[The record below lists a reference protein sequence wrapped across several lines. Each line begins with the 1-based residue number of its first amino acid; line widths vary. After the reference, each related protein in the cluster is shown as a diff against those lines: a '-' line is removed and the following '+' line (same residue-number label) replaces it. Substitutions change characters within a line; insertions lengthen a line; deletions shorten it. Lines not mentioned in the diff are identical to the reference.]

1 MSTSALAFPDEVVT
15 HARVRTFELPD
26 GSGTFA
32 LITLDNDR
40 DHTRPSTFGPAGLQE
55 IAEAVDQVRAL
66 PGIVGLGI
74 TGKPFIF
81 AVGADISA
89 LGTVGDR
96 TLIERF
102 AKLGHDT
109 LRKFGE
115 LPFPTFAFVNGAA
128 MGGGMELALHCTYRT
143 VSGGAAGL
151 ALPEVFLG
159 LVPGWGGC
167 YLLPRLIGPEK
178 AIQVM
183 VSNPMNLNK
192 QLTPRDM
199 VDLGMADVML
209 PPSEFLERSI
219 AWAADVIAGRIVV
232 ERPDTDTD
240 SWQAIV
246 DGARAAVDS
255 RIHGAAPAP
264 YRTLDLVAA
273 SRGRDR
279 DAGFAAEDDA
289 IADLVMGDEMRASI
303 YAFDLVQRR
312 AKKPAGVPD
321 SSLARPVT
329 MVGIVGAGLMASQLA
344 LLFARRL
351 EVPIVMSDIDQER
364 VDKGVGFVRSEIE
377 KLKSKGRISS
387 DKANRLSAL
396 VHGVVGLDGFAGC
409 DFVIEAVFEDISL
422 KKRVF
427 AELEGIVSPEC
438 VLATNTSTLSVTQMG
453 EDLQHPERVVGFHF
467 FNPVAVMQLLEIA
480 RTPLTDDATVAT
492 AFAVGKSLKKSCV
505 LVKDA
510 PGFVVNRLLIRFL
523 SEIARAVDEGSS
535 FEDADASME
544 PLGLPMSP
552 FVLISLVGLGVA
564 SHVTHAM
571 HDAFPDR
578 FYASEN
584 LDRLAESGK
593 PGVWAWGADGSKS
606 LDPDAVAL
614 FEQGSQ
620 PSTPEQIRTRVLTAL
635 ADECRR
641 MLDEGVVADPQD
653 IDLCMILGT
662 GWPFWLGG
670 LTPYLDRTGV
680 SETVT
685 GARFLAPGIASV
697 PR

>member
-1 MSTSALAFPDEVVT
+1 MSANTRGFPDEVVT

-26 GSGTFA
+26 GTGTFG

-40 DHTRPSTFGPAGLQE
+40 DHTRPSTFGPEGLRSL
-55 IAEAVDQVRAL
+55 ADAVDQVSAI
-66 PGIVGLGI
+66 PGIVGLGV

-96 TLIERF
+96 TLIEQF
-102 AKLGHDT
+102 ARLGHDV

-143 VSGGAAGL
+143 VSTGATGL

-167 YLLPRLIGPEK
+167 YLLPHLIGPEK
-178 AIQVM
+178 ALQVM

-192 QLTPRDM
+192 QLTPAAM
-199 VDLGMADVML
+199 VDLGMADAL
-209 PPSEFLERSI
+209 FPPSEFLERSV
-219 AWAADVIAGRIVV
+219 AWAADVISGRVTVARPSV
-232 ERPDTDTD
+232 ETDA
-240 SWQAIV
+240 WQAIV
-246 DGARAAVDS
+246 DAGRAAVDA

-273 SRGRDR
+273 ARTRTRDE
-279 DAGFAAEDDA
+279 GFAAEDEA

-312 AKKPAGVPD
+312 AKKPAGAPD
-321 SSLARPVT
+321 PALARPVT
-329 MVGIVGAGLMASQLA
+329 KVGIVGAGLMASQLA
-344 LLFARRL
+344 LLFVRRL
-351 EVPIVMSDIDQER
+351 EVPVVMSDIDQER
-364 VDKGVGFVRSEIE
+364 VDKGVGYVRAEIE
-377 KLKSKGRISS
+377 KLKSKGRISA
-387 DKANRLSAL
+387 DKANRLIAL
-396 VHGVVGLDGFAGC
+396 VSGQVGLEGFVGC
-409 DFVIEAVFEDISL
+409 DFVIEAVFEEIGL
-422 KKRVF
+422 KKRIF
-427 AELEGIVSPEC
+427 AELETVVSPEC
-438 VLATNTSTLSVTQMG
+438 VLASNTSTLSVTQMG
-453 EDLQHPERVVGFHF
+453 QGLRHPERVVGFHF

-480 RTPLTDDATVAT
+480 RTPETDDATLAT
-492 AFAVGKSLKKSCV
+492 AFSVGRSLKKSCV

-584 LDRLAESGK
+584 LDRLASSGK
-593 PGVWAWGADGSKS
+593 SGIWVWGADGTRS
-606 LDPDAVAL
+606 LDPEAVAL
-614 FEQGSQ
+614 FQQGNTR
-620 PSTPEQIRTRVLTAL
+620 STPEQIRSRVLDAL
-635 ADECRR
+635 ADECQR
-641 MLDEGVVADPQD
+641 MLDEGVVGQAQD

-670 LTPYLDRTGV
+670 LTPYLDCTGV
-680 SETVT
+680 SEQVT
-685 GARFLAPGIASV
+685 GKRFLPPGIASV

>member
-1 MSTSALAFPDEVVT
+1 MTSLAFPDEVVT
-15 HARVRTFELPD
+15 HARLRTFELPD
-26 GSGTFA
+26 GTGTFA

-40 DHTRPSTFGPAGLQE
+40 DHTRPNTFGPAGLR
-55 IAEAVDQVRAL
+55 ALAAAVDEVSAL
-66 PGIVGLGI
+66 PGVVGLGV

-89 LGTVGDR
+89 LGTVSDR
-96 TLIERF
+96 ALIKEF
-102 AKLGHDT
+102 AELGHDV

-115 LPFPTFAFVNGAA
+115 LSIPTFAFVNGAA

-143 VSGGAAGL
+143 VSTGAAGL

-159 LVPGWGGC
+159 LVPGWGGA

-178 AIQVM
+178 ALQVM

-192 QLTPRDM
+192 QLTPDAM
-199 VDLGMADVML
+199 LQLGMADAL
-209 PPSEFLERSI
+209 FPPSEFLERSV
-219 AWAADVIAGRIVV
+219 AWAADVIAGRISVP
-232 ERPDTDTD
+232 RPNVDTDA
-240 SWQAIV
+240 WQAIV
-246 DGARAAVDS
+246 DAGRAAVDA

-264 YRTLDLVAA
+264 YRTLDLVAEA
-273 SRGRDR
+273 RNRDR
-279 DAGFAAEDDA
+279 DSGFAAEDDA

-312 AKKPAGVPD
+312 AKKPMGAPD
-321 SSLARPVT
+321 PSLARPVT
-329 MVGIVGAGLMASQLA
+329 RVGIVGAGLMASQLA

-364 VDKGVGFVRSEIE
+364 VDKGVGYVRAEIE
-377 KLKSKGRISS
+377 KLKAKGRITA
-387 DKANRLSAL
+387 DKANRLNGL
-396 VHGVVGLDGFAGC
+396 LHGTVGLEGFAGC
-409 DFVIEAVFEDISL
+409 DFVIEAVFEEIGL

-427 AELEGIVSPEC
+427 ADLEKVVSPEC
-438 VLATNTSTLSVTQMG
+438 VLATNTSTLSVTEMG
-453 EDLQHPERVVGFHF
+453 VDLQHPERVVGFHF

-480 RTPLTDDATVAT
+480 RTPATDDATLAT

-505 LVKDA
+505 LVADA

-523 SEIARAVDEGSS
+523 SEIARAVDEGST

-584 LDRLAESGK
+584 LDRLAQSGK
-593 PGVWAWGADGSKS
+593 TGVWVWGADGQKS
-606 LDPDAVAL
+606 LDPEATAL
-614 FEQGSQ
+614 FQQGNA
-620 PSTPEQIRTRVLTAL
+620 PSTPEEIRRRVLDGL

-641 MLDEGVVADPQD
+641 MLDEGVVAQPQD

-680 SETVT
+680 SERVA
-685 GARFLAPGIASV
+685 GARFLAPGVASV

>member
-1 MSTSALAFPDEVVT
+1 MSVDALEFDSEVVT
-15 HARVRTFELPD
+15 HARVRTFDLPS
-26 GSGTFA
+26 GAGTFA
-32 LITLDNDR
+32 LITIDNDR
-40 DHTRPSTFGPAGLQE
+40 DHTRPSTFGPQGLRSL
-55 IAEAVDQVRAL
+55 AEAADQVASI
-66 PGIVGLGI
+66 PGLVGVGV

-89 LGTVGDR
+89 LGSVNDR
-96 TLIERF
+96 ALIHSF
-102 AKLGHDT
+102 ARLGHDV
-109 LRKFGE
+109 LRRFGE
-115 LPFPTFAFVNGAA
+115 MSVPTFAFVNGAA

-143 VSGGAAGL
+143 VSTGATGL

-159 LVPGWGGC
+159 LVPGWGGA

-178 AIQVM
+178 ALQVM
-183 VSNPMNLNK
+183 VTNPMNLNK
-192 QLTPRDM
+192 QLSPQDM
-199 VDLGMADVML
+199 YDLGMADAIF
-209 PPSEFLERSI
+209 PPSDFLERSI
-219 AWAADVIAGRIVV
+219 AWASDVITGRISVT
-232 ERPDTDTD
+232 RPEFDVAT
-240 SWQAIV
+240 WEPIV
-246 DGARAAVDS
+246 SAARAAVDA

-264 YRTLDLVAA
+264 YRTLDLVDAGP
-273 SRGRDR
+273 SRDR

-329 MVGIVGAGLMASQLA
+329 KVGIVGAGLMASQLA

-351 EVPIVMSDIDQER
+351 EVPIVMSDVDQER
-364 VDKGVGFVRSEIE
+364 VDRGLAYVQAEIE
-377 KLKSKGRISS
+377 KLRTKGRVSP
-387 DKANRLSAL
+387 DKANRLGAL
-396 VHGVVGLDGFAGC
+396 VTGTVSLEGFRGC
-409 DFVIEAVFEDISL
+409 DFVIEAVFEDIDL
-422 KKRVF
+422 KKRIF
-427 AELEGIVSPEC
+427 ADLEGVVSSEC
-438 VLATNTSTLSVTQMG
+438 VLASNTSTLSVTRMG
-453 EDLQHPERVVGFHF
+453 EDLKHPERVVGFHF

-480 RTPLTDDATVAT
+480 RTPVTDDATVAT

-505 LVKDA
+505 LVADA

-523 SEIARAVDEGSS
+523 SEIARAVDEGST

-584 LDRLAESGK
+584 LDRLAQSGK
-593 PGVWAWGADGSKS
+593 SGVWVWGPDGSKS
-606 LDPDAVAL
+606 LDPEAVAL
-614 FEQGSQ
+614 FVQGDA
-620 PSTPEQIRTRVLTAL
+620 PSTPEQIRNRVVDAL

-641 MLDEGVVADPQD
+641 MLDEGVVAEPQD

-670 LTPYLDRTGV
+670 LTPYLDRTGA
-680 SETVT
+680 SQRIT
-685 GARFLAPGIASV
+685 GARFLAPGVASV
-697 PR
+697 PQ

>member
-1 MSTSALAFPDEVVT
+1 MSANTLGFPDEVVT

-26 GSGTFA
+26 GTGTFG

-40 DHTRPSTFGPAGLQE
+40 DHTRPSTFGPEGLRSL
-55 IAEAVDQVRAL
+55 ADAVDQVSAI
-66 PGIVGLGI
+66 PGIVGLGV

-96 TLIERF
+96 TLIEQF
-102 AKLGHDT
+102 ARLGHDV

-143 VSGGAAGL
+143 VSTGATGL

-167 YLLPRLIGPEK
+167 YLLPHLIGPEK
-178 AIQVM
+178 ALQVM

-192 QLTPRDM
+192 QLTPAAM
-199 VDLGMADVML
+199 VDLGMADAL
-209 PPSEFLERSI
+209 FPPSEFLERSV
-219 AWAADVIAGRIVV
+219 AWAADVISGRVTV
-232 ERPDTDTD
+232 ARPSVDTDT
-240 SWQAIV
+240 WQAIV
-246 DGARAAVDS
+246 DAGRATVDA

-273 SRGRDR
+273 ARTRTRDE
-279 DAGFAAEDDA
+279 GFAAEDEA
-289 IADLVMGDEMRASI
+289 IADLVMDDEMRASI

-312 AKKPAGVPD
+312 AKKPAGAPD
-321 SSLARPVT
+321 PALSRPVT
-329 MVGIVGAGLMASQLA
+329 KVGIVGAGLMASQLA
-344 LLFARRL
+344 LLFVRRL
-351 EVPIVMSDIDQER
+351 EVPGVMSDIDQER
-364 VDKGVGFVRSEIE
+364 VDKGVGYVRAEIE
-377 KLKSKGRISS
+377 KLKSKGRISA
-387 DKANRLSAL
+387 DKANRLIAL
-396 VHGVVGLDGFAGC
+396 VSGQVGLEGFAGC
-409 DFVIEAVFEDISL
+409 DFVIEAVFEEIGL
-422 KKRVF
+422 KQRIF
-427 AELEGIVSPEC
+427 AELETVVSPEC
-438 VLATNTSTLSVTQMG
+438 VLASNTSTLSVTQMG
-453 EDLQHPERVVGFHF
+453 QGLRHPERVVGFHF

-480 RTPLTDDATVAT
+480 RTPETDDATLAT
-492 AFAVGKSLKKSCV
+492 AFSVGRSLKKSCV

-584 LDRLAESGK
+584 LDRLASSGK
-593 PGVWAWGADGSKS
+593 SGIWVWGADGTRS
-606 LDPDAVAL
+606 LDPEAVAL
-614 FEQGSQ
+614 FQQGNTR
-620 PSTPEQIRTRVLTAL
+620 STPEQIRSRVLDAL
-635 ADECRR
+635 ADECQR
-641 MLDEGVVADPQD
+641 MLDEGVVGQAQD

-680 SETVT
+680 SEQVT
-685 GARFLAPGIASV
+685 GKRFLTPGIASV

>member
-1 MSTSALAFPDEVVT
+1 MGMSTLGFPDEVVT

-26 GSGTFA
+26 GTGTFA
-32 LITLDNDR
+32 LITLDNHR
-40 DHTRPSTFGPAGLQE
+40 DHTRPSTFGPDGLRSL
-55 IAEAVDQVRAL
+55 ADAVDQVAAM
-66 PGIVGLGI
+66 PGIVGLGV

-96 TLIERF
+96 TLIEQF
-102 AKLGHDT
+102 ARLGHDV
-109 LRKFGE
+109 LRRFGE

-143 VSGGAAGL
+143 VSTGAAGL

-178 AIQVM
+178 ALQVM

-192 QLTPRDM
+192 QLTPAAM
-199 VDLGMADVML
+199 LDLGMADAL
-209 PPSEFLERSI
+209 FPPSEFLERSV
-219 AWAADVIAGRIVV
+219 AWAADVISGRVTV
-232 ERPDTDTD
+232 ARPEVDTVA
-240 SWQAIV
+240 WQAIV
-246 DGARAAVDS
+246 DAGRVAVDA

-273 SRGRDR
+273 ARKRSRDE
-279 DAGFAAEDDA
+279 GFAAEDAA

-312 AKKPAGVPD
+312 AKKPVGAPD
-321 SSLARPVT
+321 PALARPVT
-329 MVGIVGAGLMASQLA
+329 KVGIVGAGLMASQLA
-344 LLFARRL
+344 LLFVRRL
-351 EVPIVMSDIDQER
+351 EVPVVMSDIDQER
-364 VDKGVGFVRSEIE
+364 VDKGVGYVRGEIE
-377 KLKSKGRISS
+377 KLKSKGRISA
-387 DKANRLSAL
+387 DKTNRLAAL
-396 VHGVVGLDGFAGC
+396 VSGQVGLEGFAGC
-409 DFVIEAVFEDISL
+409 DFVIEAVFEEIGL
-422 KKRVF
+422 KQRIF
-427 AELEGIVSPEC
+427 AELETVVSPEC
-438 VLATNTSTLSVTQMG
+438 VLASNTSTLSVTQMAQG
-453 EDLQHPERVVGFHF
+453 LHHPERVVGFHF

-480 RTPLTDDATVAT
+480 RTPATNDATLAT
-492 AFAVGKSLKKSCV
+492 AFSVGKSLKKSCV

-510 PGFVVNRLLIRFL
+510 SGFVVNRLLIRFL

-584 LDRLAESGK
+584 LDRLAASGK
-593 PGVWAWGADGSKS
+593 PGIWVWAADGTKS
-606 LDPDAVAL
+606 LDPEAVAL
-614 FEQGSQ
+614 FQRGDT
-620 PSTPEQIRTRVLTAL
+620 PSTPEQIRSRVLDAL
-635 ADECRR
+635 ADECQR
-641 MLDEGVVADPQD
+641 MLDEGVVGQVQD

-680 SETVT
+680 AERVA
-685 GARFLAPGIASV
+685 GKRFLPPGVASV

>member
-1 MSTSALAFPDEVVT
+1 MSTGTLGFADEVVT

-26 GSGTFA
+26 GTGTFG

-40 DHTRPSTFGPAGLQE
+40 DHTRPSTFGPEGLRSL
-55 IAEAVDQVRAL
+55 ADAVDQVSAI
-66 PGIVGLGI
+66 PGIVGLGV

-96 TLIERF
+96 TLIEQF
-102 AKLGHDT
+102 ARLGHDV

-143 VSGGAAGL
+143 VSTGATGL

-167 YLLPRLIGPEK
+167 YLLPHLIGPEK
-178 AIQVM
+178 ALQVM

-192 QLTPRDM
+192 QLIPAAM
-199 VDLGMADVML
+199 VDLGMADAL
-209 PPSEFLERSI
+209 FQPSEFLERSV
-219 AWAADVIAGRIVV
+219 AWAADVISGRVTV
-232 ERPDTDTD
+232 ARPSVDTDA
-240 SWQAIV
+240 WQAIV
-246 DGARAAVDS
+246 DAGRAAVDA

-273 SRGRDR
+273 ARSRTRDE
-279 DAGFAAEDDA
+279 GFAAEDEA

-312 AKKPAGVPD
+312 AKKPAGAPD
-321 SSLARPVT
+321 PALARPVT
-329 MVGIVGAGLMASQLA
+329 KVGIVGAGLMASQLA
-344 LLFARRL
+344 LLFVRRL
-351 EVPIVMSDIDQER
+351 EVPVVMSDLDQER
-364 VDKGVGFVRSEIE
+364 VDKGVGYVRAEIE
-377 KLKSKGRISS
+377 KLKSKGRISA

-396 VHGVVGLDGFAGC
+396 VRGQVGLEGFAGC
-409 DFVIEAVFEDISL
+409 DFIIEAVFEEISL
-422 KKRVF
+422 KQRIF
-427 AELEGIVSPEC
+427 AELETIVSSEC
-438 VLATNTSTLSVTQMG
+438 VLASNTSTLSVTQMAQG
-453 EDLQHPERVVGFHF
+453 LEHPERVVGFHF

-480 RTPLTDDATVAT
+480 RTPATDEATLAT

-584 LDRLAESGK
+584 LDRLATSGR
-593 PGVWAWGADGSKS
+593 PGVWTWAADGSKS
-606 LDPDAVAL
+606 LDPEAVAL
-614 FEQGSQ
+614 FQQGNS
-620 PSTPEQIRTRVLTAL
+620 PSTPEEIRSRVLDAL
-635 ADECRR
+635 ADECQR
-641 MLDEGVVADPQD
+641 MLDEGVVGQVQD

-680 SETVT
+680 SEQVT
-685 GARFLAPGIASV
+685 GKRFLSPGVASV

>member
-1 MSTSALAFPDEVVT
+1 MSANTRGFPDEVVT

-26 GSGTFA
+26 GTGTFG

-40 DHTRPSTFGPAGLQE
+40 DHTRPSTFGPEGLRSL
-55 IAEAVDQVRAL
+55 ADAVDQVSAI
-66 PGIVGLGI
+66 PGIVGLGV

-96 TLIERF
+96 TLIEQF
-102 AKLGHDT
+102 ARLGHDV

-143 VSGGAAGL
+143 VSTGATGL

-167 YLLPRLIGPEK
+167 YLLPHLIGPEK
-178 AIQVM
+178 ALQVM

-192 QLTPRDM
+192 QLTPAAM
-199 VDLGMADVML
+199 VDLGMADAL
-209 PPSEFLERSI
+209 FAPSEFLERSV
-219 AWAADVIAGRIVV
+219 AWAADVISGRVTVARPSV
-232 ERPDTDTD
+232 ETDA
-240 SWQAIV
+240 WQAIV
-246 DGARAAVDS
+246 DAGRAAVDA

-273 SRGRDR
+273 ARTRTRDE
-279 DAGFAAEDDA
+279 GFAAEDEA

-312 AKKPAGVPD
+312 AKKPAGAPD
-321 SSLARPVT
+321 PALARPVT
-329 MVGIVGAGLMASQLA
+329 KVGIVGAGLMASQLA
-344 LLFARRL
+344 LLFVRRL
-351 EVPIVMSDIDQER
+351 EVPVVMSDIDQER
-364 VDKGVGFVRSEIE
+364 VDKGVGYVRAEIE
-377 KLKSKGRISS
+377 KLKSKGRISA
-387 DKANRLSAL
+387 DKANRLIAL
-396 VHGVVGLDGFAGC
+396 VSGQVGLEGFVGC
-409 DFVIEAVFEDISL
+409 DFVIEAVFEEIGL
-422 KKRVF
+422 KKRIF
-427 AELEGIVSPEC
+427 AELETVVSPEC
-438 VLATNTSTLSVTQMG
+438 VLASNTSTLSVTQMG
-453 EDLQHPERVVGFHF
+453 QGLRHPERVVGFHF

-480 RTPLTDDATVAT
+480 RTPETDDATLAT
-492 AFAVGKSLKKSCV
+492 AFSVGRSLKKSCV

-584 LDRLAESGK
+584 LDRLASSGK
-593 PGVWAWGADGSKS
+593 SGIWVWGADGTRS
-606 LDPDAVAL
+606 LDPEAVAL
-614 FEQGSQ
+614 FQQGNTR
-620 PSTPEQIRTRVLTAL
+620 STPEQIRSRVLDAL
-635 ADECRR
+635 ADECQR
-641 MLDEGVVADPQD
+641 MLDEGVVGQAQD

-670 LTPYLDRTGV
+670 LTPYLDCTGV
-680 SETVT
+680 SEQVT
-685 GARFLAPGIASV
+685 GKRFLPPGIASV